1 MVVGCGSRT
10 ASPAL
15 SPPPGSSAS
24 STENCP
30 QTQSAPFDKTT
41 FVFHAGLGFGAFHHF
56 IYRPFR
62 SGGFAPG
69 TPGRGRRLIEAGLAT
84 IPTPQ
89 QLAHPA

>member
-1 MVVGCGSRT
+1 VRLT
-10 ASPAL
+10 HRQP
-15 SPPPGSSAS
+15 
-24 STENCP
+24 STESTIGLVGFVNGELP
-30 QTQSAPFDKTT
+30 TNAQRAVRQDQ

-69 TPGRGRRLIEAGLAT
+69 TPGRVRRLIEAGLAT

-89 QLAHPA
+89 RLAHPA